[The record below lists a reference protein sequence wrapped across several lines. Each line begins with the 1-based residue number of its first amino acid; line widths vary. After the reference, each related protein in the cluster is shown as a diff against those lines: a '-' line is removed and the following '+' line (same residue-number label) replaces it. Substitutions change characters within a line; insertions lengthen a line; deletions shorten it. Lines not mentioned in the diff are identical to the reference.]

1 MIMIRIYFQ
10 IWTCRYV
17 VYVKEGVYDELVTVT
32 KKMVNLT
39 MYGDG
44 GLKSIVTGN
53 KNFVDGVRTFQT
65 ASFGMHI
72 HLLHINIYLYIR
84 GLKSCLDRDS

>member
-1 MIMIRIYFQ
+1 MIMLRIYFQ
-10 IWTCRYV
+10 TWTCRYV
-17 VYVKEGVYDELVTVT
+17 VYVKEGVYDETVTVT

-44 GLKSIVTGN
+44 GLKSIITGN

-65 ASFGMHI
+65 ASFGM
-72 HLLHINIYLYIR
+72 
-84 GLKSCLDRDS
+84 